1 MVFPVWGF
9 LMHFLMTIRR
19 FCRPARIVQLL
30 APCLICFGGIARG
43 QSTDI
48 SSPSAVRTNE
58 LIGTIAARD
67 IGDPRLTDH
76 YYAFTGTPGDLLITI
91 DSRNINGDVDVFTS
105 PGLRPLLKLT
115 VYADN
120 TSPVTK
126 SIYLRKREN
135 LILRIEG
142 RSPNDDAGTYRL
154 YFGGGFEAITSGPLL
169 AENESAA
176 TEPTMPGGRPGTK
189 GRRVSSVGARIA
201 EPPSAEAAAAPT
213 PEAAPV
219 ESSEP
224 KDVPAKTAKAG
235 ATRSE
240 VTKTEVTRAPART
253 TRGRRPTS
261 RRARTPQPPKAEET
275 SKGDTEKTG
284 PENTE
289 TEAVPTSRRGR
300 PTRKAT
306 TARSVAKAPAPV
318 VPEPESGPRLTIET
332 NDGTLINRY
341 MSSVRRVV
349 VENGQVVVTGKDGK
363 IERIRLVSVVRM
375 SISP

>member
-1 MVFPVWGF
+1 
-9 LMHFLMTIRR
+9 MHFFITIRR
-19 FCRPARIVQLL
+19 ICRPANVVRLL
-30 APCLICFGGIARG
+30 ALCLFCVSSIASG

-48 SSPSAVRTNE
+48 AAPSAVSSNE

-120 TSPVTK
+120 TLPITK

-135 LILRIEG
+135 LILRVEG
-142 RSPNDDAGTYRL
+142 RTPNDDAGTYRL
-154 YFGGGFEAITSGPLL
+154 YFGGGFEPITSGPLL

-176 TEPTMPGGRPGTK
+176 TEPTIPGGRTGKK

-201 EPPSAEAAAAPT
+201 EPPSAEVAAAPT
-213 PEAAPV
+213 PVATPA

-224 KDVPAKTAKAG
+224 KEVITEAAKAG
-235 ATRSE
+235 AAKAEADRSE
-240 VTKTEVTRAPART
+240 VSKTAVTKAPPRT

-261 RRARTPQPPKAEET
+261 RRARPPEPPKAEET
-275 SKGDTEKTG
+275 SKSDIEKTS

-289 TEAVPTSRRGR
+289 AETKPTSRRGR
-300 PTRKAT
+300 PTRKTT
-306 TARSVAKAPAPV
+306 TARAVANAPAPV
-318 VPEPESGPRLTIET
+318 VPAPESGPRLIIET
-332 NDGTLINRY
+332 DDGTMINRY

-363 IERIRLVSVVRM
+363 IERIPLVSVVRM

>member
-1 MVFPVWGF
+1 
-9 LMHFLMTIRR
+9 MTIRR
-19 FCRPARIVQLL
+19 FCCPARIVQLL
-30 APCLICFGGIARG
+30 ALCLFCIGSIASG

-48 SSPSAVRTNE
+48 SSPSAIRANE
-58 LIGTIAARD
+58 VQGTIAARD

-76 YYAFTGTPGDLLITI
+76 YYALTGTPGDLLITI
-91 DSRNINGDVDVFTS
+91 DSRNLNGDVDVFTS

-115 VYADN
+115 FYASN
-120 TSPVTK
+120 STPVTK

-142 RSPNDDAGTYRL
+142 RTPNDDDGTYRL
-154 YFGGGFEAITSGPLL
+154 NFAGGFEPITSGPLL

-176 TEPTMPGGRPGTK
+176 TEPTMPGAKTGKK

-201 EPPSAEAAAAPT
+201 EPPAAEVVAAPT
-213 PEAAPV
+213 PEPTPV
-219 ESSEP
+219 ESPEP
-224 KDVPAKTAKAG
+224 KEAKVEKADR
-235 ATRSE
+235 TE
-240 VTKTEVTRAPART
+240 VTKSEVRKAPVRT

-261 RRARTPQPPKAEET
+261 RRTRTPEPPKAEET
-275 SKGDTEKTG
+275 STSDTEKTS
-284 PENTE
+284 PKE
-289 TEAVPTSRRGR
+289 TSEAEPKPSRRGR
-300 PTRKAT
+300 PTRKT
-306 TARSVAKAPAPV
+306 TSARTVVKAPVAV
-318 VPEPESGPRLTIET
+318 APEPESGPRLTIET

-363 IERIRLVSVVRM
+363 TERIPLASVVRM